1 MGKAEV
7 ESKITKLE
15 QKVSSLHNLGGG
27 VQKLKNLQTTAN

>member
-27 VQKLKNLQTTAN
+27 YRN